1 MAREL
6 MRAAAIVAFACKLL
20 SGSPYA
26 SQRRF
31 SRRLNR
37 LLTFKILD
45 AFERSSL
52 EGGRVTSDQR
62 LDRSLNMWDPTIDA
76 AIRLPQLLDELTSR
90 DRRHRFRGA
99 PYRSVCDRNTFH
111 TSPHFVHLQ

>member
-1 MAREL
+1 LPDARVAALGSEGTPMAREL

-31 SRRLNR
+31 SRRLAGSVNVR
-37 LLTFKILD
+37 DPAI
-45 AFERSSL
+45 ER
-52 EGGRVTSDQR
+52 GNQ
-62 LDRSLNMWDPTIDA
+62 
-76 AIRLPQLLDELTSR
+76 LPQLLDELTSR
-90 DRRHRFRGA
+90 GRRHRLRGA

-111 TSPHFVHLQ
+111 TSPHFVHRQ